1 MKFAQLFMLAT
12 AFLSQYGHAADFA
25 VQALSAGGPPVV
37 DGRLDDA
44 VWHEGEWGSGFSLL
58 DRPEVI
64 VEVQTRF
71 KVAIDASNIYFA
83 VRADEPDMANQVKSV
98 AERDGK
104 VYLDECIE
112 IMVGADPEG
121 SRYVH
126 FIVNPLGAVFDEE
139 LFNEGNEANQAWD
152 SGCTVGV
159 ALEPD
164 AWMLELAV
172 PIVDIGVTAKGQG
185 GWILNVARERRSGQV
200 EELSSFAPLTGG
212 FHQPTR
218 YAALQ
223 LPELDVSRFLW
234 GVRYPYDVEVRPEGD
249 ALTCTA
255 KTFLENQT
263 GAFRFFALRPKWRVG
278 DTEIVG
284 PDVLGGL
291 DAGQSKEVTF
301 AFPVPQRG
309 AGTLSIEVR
318 DRANPE
324 ALWAVRKRQ
333 MALEY
338 VPIVVDVTR
347 PHYRNNIYATES
359 LDAIQAT
366 IQLAMSTEQRA
377 GAGLLVSLAAEA
389 KPGEPVAQQTF
400 PADESTVA
408 VSLPIPELEEG
419 RYVFAVALQR
429 NGETLERTETV
440 LRKLPRVEHEWR
452 LDENNVLLHDG
463 EPFLPFGWFAM
474 SAEEMAKP
482 DCPYNAAHDYNA
494 HWYSVEKNRATLDAF
509 AAAGKVLAI
518 DPYPSH
524 EMTDSPAL
532 WGQPLSDE
540 DAEGVRQ
547 RVRALKDH
555 PGLLAWYMADE
566 PELVPALPERMRQ
579 LHEVVAEED
588 PYHPCIMLNDTI
600 AGIYKYVD
608 GGDVLMPDPYPC
620 FVKGGLAAMPIEK
633 VSEFM
638 RAAGDAAQGRR
649 ALWITPQAFNYGDYG
664 RENNRAPTFA
674 ELRNMTYQAV
684 IEGTK
689 GFLYYLW
696 GDSLSYM
703 DLRVGMPFLAR
714 EVADLKEAV
723 LAEDAGEAIHVEAPV
738 AEHIHC
744 SARKVNERVYVFAVN
759 TAPEPQQAAL
769 ALGEALGPVEEL
781 HVVSEGR
788 SLKRGEDGRFSD
800 AFGPYATHI
809 YSTNAAL
816 AQRESIAA
824 AQAEVDRLDS
834 ARKKA
839 GNVAFEESG
848 VAVKVSS
855 KSQYGSV
862 PARIVDG
869 VEDGMGW
876 RDDTPNA
883 CPDWV
888 ELEWPA
894 PIEVGRAVVWTNT
907 VEDLAVLVPDGEN
920 WKEAGTLSGVNTA
933 SASLSFPVASTNRLR
948 IEIRKNR
955 PEQQYTFVTE
965 VEAYKE

>member
-1 MKFAQLFMLAT
+1 MNLLARTLLAVAMLVP
-12 AFLSQYGHAADFA
+12 FGHAADLT
-25 VQALSAGGPPVV
+25 VQALAAGAPPLI
-37 DGRLDDA
+37 DGKLDDA
-44 VWHEGEWGSGFSLL
+44 VWQDGEWASGFSLL
-58 DRPEVI
+58 DKPEAI

-71 KVAIDASNIYFA
+71 KVAMDASNVYFA
-83 VRADEPDMANQVKSV
+83 VRADEPDMANQVKTI

-104 VYLDECIE
+104 VYLDECVE

-121 SRYVH
+121 SRYLH

-139 LFNEGNEANQAWD
+139 LFNEGNEANQTWD

-164 AWMLELAV
+164 AWTLELAV
-172 PIVDIGVTAKGQG
+172 PIVDIGVSVRGEG

-223 LPELDVSRFLW
+223 LPEVDLSPLVW
-234 GVRYPYDVEVRPEGD
+234 GVRYPYEIEVRPEGD
-249 ALTCTA
+249 ALTCTS

-263 GAFRFFALRPKWRVG
+263 GAFRFFAVRPKWRVG
-278 DTEIVG
+278 DAEIAG

-301 AFPVPQRG
+301 AFPVPQHG
-309 AGTLSIEVR
+309 VGTLSIEVR
-318 DRANPE
+318 DRANPDS
-324 ALWAVRKRQ
+324 LWAVRKRQ
-333 MALEY
+333 MTLEY
-338 VPIVVDVTR
+338 VPIIVNVTR

-359 LDAIQAT
+359 LDAIQAS
-366 IQLAMSTEQRA
+366 IQLAVSAEQRA
-377 GAGLLVSLAAEA
+377 GANLLVSLAAES

-400 PADESTVA
+400 PANEDA
-408 VSLPIPELEEG
+408 MIVSLPTPELEVG
-419 RYVFAVALQR
+419 RYLFAVALQR
-429 NGETLERTETV
+429 NEKTFARAETII
-440 LRKLPRVEHEWR
+440 RKLPKVDHEWR
-452 LDENNVLLHDG
+452 LDENNVLLHNG

-474 SAEEMAKP
+474 PAEEMAKP

-509 AAAGKVLAI
+509 AAAGKVLTI

-532 WGQPLSDE
+532 WGQPLSEE

-547 RVRALKDH
+547 RVRALKGH
-555 PGLLAWYMADE
+555 PGLFAWYMADE

-579 LHEVVAEED
+579 LREVVAEED

-620 FVKGGLAAMPIEK
+620 FVKGGLAAVPIEK

-638 RAAGDAAQGRR
+638 RAARDAAQGRR

-664 RENNRAPTFA
+664 RENNRAPTFT

-684 IEGTK
+684 VEGTK

-703 DLRVGMPFLAR
+703 DLRVGMPFLAK
-714 EVADLKEAV
+714 EIADLKGAILAPDVVDAV
-723 LAEDAGEAIHVEAPV
+723 QVEAPLK
-738 AEHIHC
+738 EDILC
-744 SARKVNERVYVFAVN
+744 SARKTDEQVYVFAVN
-759 TAPEPQQAAL
+759 TAPEPQQVAL
-769 ALGEALGPVEEL
+769 ALGEALGAVEEL

-788 SLKRGEDGRFSD
+788 ALTRGEDGRFSD
-800 AFGPYATHI
+800 AFGSYATHV
-809 YSTNAAL
+809 YSTNSAL
-816 AQRESIAA
+816 AQRESVVA
-824 AQAEVDRLDS
+824 AQAEVDKLDA
-834 ARKKA
+834 ARRKA

-855 KSQYGSV
+855 KSLYGSV

-876 RDDTPNA
+876 RDNTPDV

-888 ELEWPA
+888 DLEWPA
-894 PIEVGRAVVWTNT
+894 PVEVGRVVVWTGT
-907 VEDLAVLVPDGEN
+907 VEDLAVLVP
-920 WKEAGTLSGVNTA
+920 
-933 SASLSFPVASTNRLR
+933 
-948 IEIRKNR
+948 
-955 PEQQYTFVTE
+955 
-965 VEAYKE
+965 

>member
-1 MKFAQLFMLAT
+1 MKLAARTLLAAALLAQ
-12 AFLSQYGHAADFA
+12 SVHAADLA
-25 VQALSAGGPPVV
+25 VQAMAAGVPPLV
-37 DGRLDDA
+37 DGKLDDA
-44 VWHEGEWGSGFSLL
+44 VWQEGAWSTGFSLL

-71 KVAIDASNIYFA
+71 KVAIDAANLYFA
-83 VRADEPDMANQVKSV
+83 VRANEPDMANQVKTI

-104 VYLDECIE
+104 AYLDECIE
-112 IMVGADPEG
+112 IMMGADPEG
-121 SRYVH
+121 SRYLH
-126 FIVNPLGAVFDEE
+126 FIVNPLGTVYDEE

-164 AWMLELAV
+164 AWTLELAV
-172 PIVDIGVTAKGQG
+172 PIVDTGVTAKGQG
-185 GWILNVARERRSGQV
+185 GWILNVARERRSGQI

-223 LPELDVSRFLW
+223 LPEVDLSPFVW
-234 GVRYPYDVEVRPEGD
+234 GVRYPYEIEVRPEGD

-255 KTFLENQT
+255 KTFIENQT
-263 GAFRFFALRPKWRVG
+263 GAFRFYTLRPKWRVA
-278 DTEIVG
+278 DTEVVG
-284 PDVLGGL
+284 PDVPGGL

-301 AFPVPQRG
+301 AFTVPQRG

-333 MALEY
+333 MTLEY
-338 VPIVVDVTR
+338 MPIIVNVTR
-347 PHYRNNIYATES
+347 PHYRNNIHATEL
-359 LDAIQAT
+359 LDAVQASV
-366 IQLAMSTEQRA
+366 QLAVSAEQRA
-377 GAGLLVSLAAEA
+377 GAELLVSLTAES

-400 PADESTVA
+400 PVHEDATA
-408 VSLPIPELEEG
+408 VSLPIPELEVG
-419 RYVFAVALQR
+419 RYRFAVALQR
-429 NGETLERTETV
+429 DGEAVERAETQI
-440 LRKLPRVEHEWR
+440 RKLPKVDHEWR
-452 LDENNVLLHDG
+452 LDENNVLLHNG

-474 SAEEMAKP
+474 PAEEMAKP

-494 HWYSVEKNRATLDAF
+494 HWFPVEKNRATLDAF
-509 AAAGKVLAI
+509 AAAGKVLTI

-532 WGQPLSDE
+532 WGQPLSEE

-555 PGLLAWYMADE
+555 PGLFAWYMADE

-579 LHEVVAEED
+579 LREVVAEED

-620 FVKGGLAAMPIEK
+620 FVKGGLAAVPIEK

-638 RAAGDAAQGRR
+638 RAARDAAQGRR

-664 RENNRAPTFA
+664 RENNRAPTFT

-684 IEGTK
+684 VEGTT

-714 EVADLKEAV
+714 EIADLKEAV
-723 LAEDAGEAIHVEAPV
+723 LAPDAGNTVQIEASMP
-738 AEHIHC
+738 EHIHC
-744 SARKVNERVYVFAVN
+744 SARRVNEQVYVFAVN
-759 TAPEPQQAAL
+759 TAPEPQQVSFSL
-769 ALGEALGPVEEL
+769 RESLGAVEDL
-781 HVVSEGR
+781 HAVSENR
-788 SLKRGEDGRFSD
+788 SLRRGENGRFSD
-800 AFGPYATHI
+800 AFGPYATHV

-816 AQRESIAA
+816 AQRESFAA
-824 AQAEVDRLDS
+824 AQAEIDKLDA

-848 VAVKVSS
+848 VTVKVSS

-876 RDDTPNA
+876 RDNTPDE

-888 ELEWPA
+888 ELEWLEPV
-894 PIEVGRAVVWTNT
+894 EVGRVVVWTST

-920 WKEAGTLSGVNTA
+920 WKEVGALSGVNTA
-933 SASLSFPVASTNRLR
+933 SASLSFPVVSMNRLR

-965 VEAYKE
+965 IEAYKE